1 MSTHFPARILLATDG
16 SEDASA
22 AARAAV
28 NLAEEGGAELHVVHA
43 FEFVPP
49 REYMSVALRLR
60 TPSGFR
66 RQGQALLDEQV
77 ARIEEA
83 GGTVASAR
91 LWQGPPVDQILYA
104 SEEID
109 AGLMVI
115 GRRGLGGVRRLL
127 MGSVSEGVVHNARR
141 PVLVLRGEESAWPP
155 SHVIM
160 ADDSSEDAWRA
171 ARLAASIGGLFGAT
185 GSLVQVYPRLLKSSR
200 SNGSHLEARMVEHA
214 LKGAEAELAVRAE
227 SLKGLLG
234 VRPETR
240 LVVDE
245 GADGIDGVALTLMDE
260 ARGTGEPT
268 LISVGSRG
276 LGRVQRARLG
286 SVSTKVVRAADGP
299 VLFYPQVPETADP
312 PAREEREGGAA
323 DDGSSFWTKLFDQRY
338 RSGRQQKVLD
348 YIVHRVGD
356 GARLRDVTGEE
367 YVRRLAS
374 PAEIEEILQN
384 PKLIETARL
393 RMQEAFGE
401 VGEGVRADRSG
412 RDIR

>member
-22 AARAAV
+22 ATRAAV
-28 NLAEEGGAELHVVHA
+28 GLAERGGAELHVVHA
-43 FEFVPP
+43 FEFIPP
-49 REYMSVALRLR
+49 REYMGVALRLR
-60 TPSGFR
+60 PPSGFR

-91 LWQGPPVDQILYA
+91 LRQGPPVDQILYA

-109 AGLMVI
+109 AGLVVI

-160 ADDSSEDAWRA
+160 ADDSSEDARRA

-185 GSLVQVYPRLLKSSR
+185 GSLVQVYPRLLKSSLA
-200 SNGSHLEARMVEHA
+200 NGSLEARMIEHA

-227 SLKGLLG
+227 DLEGLLG
-234 VRPETR
+234 ARPETR
-240 LVVDE
+240 LVADE

-260 ARGTGEPT
+260 ARETGKPT

-276 LGRVQRARLG
+276 LGRVRRARLG

-299 VLFYPQVPETADP
+299 VLFYPQAPETAAP
-312 PAREEREGGAA
+312 TAREERGGGAA
-323 DDGSSFWTKLFDQRY
+323 DDGSTFRTKLFDQRY

-348 YIVHRVGD
+348 YIVHRLGD
-356 GARLRDVTGEE
+356 GVRLRDVTGEE

-374 PAEIEEILQN
+374 PTEIEEILQN

-393 RMQEAFGE
+393 RMQEAFRE
-401 VGEGVRADRSG
+401 AGEGVRADR
-412 RDIR
+412 